1 MTVEGLNLRDLRVTY
16 PGRTPRT
23 AVAGASLTVP
33 PGGSLA
39 LVGASGS
46 GKSSLLL
53 AIAGLIPSEGTL
65 TWDDEDLHRIPTHKR
80 GIGVVFQDGQLFPH
94 MTVSQN
100 IGFGLEMQGLGRA
113 ERTSRVAE
121 LLSMVGLSGTERRP
135 VTELSGGERQ
145 RVALARTL
153 APRPRLV
160 LLDEPL
166 SSLDAELRTRL
177 AVDVR
182 ALLEASGAGW
192 IVVTHDPSEAAV
204 MADVKMTM
212 ARGHLVLDAE
222 PTDDPSTP
230 VP

>member
-1 MTVEGLNLRDLRVTY
+1 MTFKGLALRDLRVTY
-16 PGRTPRT
+16 PGRTPRV

-53 AIAGLIPSEGTL
+53 AIAGVIPSEGGL
-65 TWDDEDLHRIPTHKR
+65 TWDGEDLHRIPTHKR
-80 GIGVVFQDGQLFPH
+80 GIGLVFQDGQLFPH
-94 MTVSQN
+94 MTVSEN
-100 IGFGLEMQGLGRA
+100 IGFGLEMQGMGRA
-113 ERTSRVAE
+113 KRTSRVAE
-121 LLSMVGLSGTERRP
+121 LLAMVGLTGTERRP
-135 VTELSGGERQ
+135 ITELSGGERQ

-166 SSLDAELRTRL
+166 SSLDAELKSRL
-177 AVDVR
+177 ALEVR
-182 ALLEASGAGW
+182 ELLEISGAAW

-212 ARGHLVLDAE
+212 ASGHLVLDAG
-222 PTDDPSTP
+222 PPDDPSTP